1 MRGFAGKNERA
12 RRDLR
17 VRIVLEPVVEREN
30 LKGVQKLTLVGVDA
44 LDLHVDD
51 AVRVAR
57 DAEVA
62 RDIITE
68 VLFRRELHL
77 GKLAQRLGIVRIG
90 EKPFELFRLLDP
102 AVADALG
109 DVAREAGVRL

>member
-1 MRGFAGKNERA
+1 M
-12 RRDLR
+12 
-17 VRIVLEPVVEREN
+17 
-30 LKGVQKLTLVGVDA
+30 DA

-57 DAEVA
+57 NAEVA
-62 RDIITE
+62 RDIIAE
-68 VLFRRELHL
+68 VLFAASFTWQAR
-77 GKLAQRLGIVRIG
+77 AATLGIVRIG

-109 DVAREAGVRL
+109 DVAREAGVRLQKEAAVRNAVRLVVELLREMA